1 MEQNTKV
8 CMMNIEFSDDK
19 ISFTRAMKA
28 PIFYSER
35 WRDRTIKTWFRC
47 SKEAE
52 AALMKRSTTPV
63 WTVLCNEE
71 FVVVTTAQAK
81 SLGYTDNDETLVA
94 IDTKD
99 GGFKWIPIILLD
111 NIKEH

>member
-1 MEQNTKV
+1 
-8 CMMNIEFSDDK
+8 MMNIEFSEDK

-28 PIFYSER
+28 PIFFSER

-63 WTVLCNEE
+63 WTVLYDEE

-81 SLGYTDNDETLVA
+81 SLGYTDNDESFVA
-94 IDTKD
+94 IDNKD
-99 GGFKWIPIILLD
+99 GGFKWIPIKSRVI
-111 NIKEH
+111 NA